1 MIRLCL
7 CMIVRNEAPVI
18 RRCLASVAPYVDA
31 WCVVDTGS
39 TDGTQDLIRSAAQG
53 FDGPATLHERP
64 WVNFAT
70 NRTHALELARS
81 QVAIHAAS
89 IPGDAWYLLL
99 IDADEELVVPDGWQW
114 PALNADAY
122 ALTVVPDGSPDFS
135 FARHLL
141 LRAEHPWR
149 FEGAVHEDIVSD
161 APATLGG
168 VVPEIHVLTHAD
180 GHRRQNPRKYLDDAM
195 ALRIEH
201 ERDPGNA
208 RTVFYLAQSFRD
220 HWVVSK
226 DRSAAE
232 QALRW
237 YTMRASMPAPE
248 HSAQET
254 WVAAF
259 EVARCREILGF
270 PPSEVIESY
279 LAAHATRPQRAESLA
294 NLARYCREI
303 GQPAVA
309 EVFARFTSTMSPGL
323 DHMLVDR
330 SAYGGGCGARV
341 GVITAPRE
349 GMNALHFTLVSLLA
363 SDTVDFAGVRV
374 FSDSAQTPPCSVPV
388 ETESAEELARRKDV
402 GGIYGTL
409 NLARALEWAAGARDV
424 AVTLEDDVMCS
435 REWLRRG
442 RALLEAAECAR
453 GESVISLH
461 DMHGPGALG
470 AVAVSV
476 GSDVLLEGTADTYP
490 NGSQGYM
497 MRPATARRLAAQ
509 IREKMALP
517 AREERKAWAM
527 DVGMTRLCGTML
539 LYTDPCLL
547 LHIDGARSTWAAGPE
562 GIVATDEEHA
572 RLRKTRRFLP
582 FAR

>member
-7 CMIVRNEAPVI
+7 CMIVKNEAPVI
-18 RRCLASVAPYVDA
+18 RRCLASVAPHVDA
-31 WCVVDTGS
+31 WCIVDTGS
-39 TDGTQDLIRSAAQG
+39 TDGTQGVIRSVAQS
-53 FDGPATLHERP
+53 FDGPATLYELP
-64 WVNFAT
+64 WVDFAT
-70 NRTHALELARS
+70 NRTQALDLARS

-89 IPGDAWYLLL
+89 VPGDEWYLLL
-99 IDADEELVVPDGWQW
+99 IDADEELVVPEGYEW

-122 ALTVVPDGSPDFS
+122 ALSVVPDGSPDFS

-161 APATLGG
+161 IPASLGG
-168 VVPEIHVLTHAD
+168 VVPDVHVLTHAD
-180 GHRRQNPRKYLDDAM
+180 GHRRQNPRKYLDDAD

-201 ERDPGNA
+201 ERDPSNA

-226 DRSAAE
+226 DRDAAE

-237 YTMRASMPAPE
+237 YTICAGMPVSE

-254 WVAAF
+254 FVAAF

-270 PPSEVIESY
+270 PPREVIESY
-279 LAAHATRPQRAESLA
+279 LAAHANRPSRAEPLA
-294 NLARYCREI
+294 NLARYLREI

-309 EVFARFTSTMSPGL
+309 DVFAAYTARMAPGL

-330 SAYGGGCGARV
+330 SAYGGGHGARI

-363 SDTVDFAGVRV
+363 SDAVDFAGVRV
-374 FSDSAQTPPCSVPV
+374 FSDSIEAPPCSAPV
-388 ETESAEELARRKDV
+388 ETETAEELSRRRDA

-409 NLARALEWAAGARDV
+409 NLARALEWAAVAADV
-424 AVTLEDDVMCS
+424 AVVLEDDVLCS
-435 REWLRRG
+435 REWFRRG
-442 RALLEAAECAR
+442 RALLEAAERER
-453 GESVISLH
+453 GETVVSLH
-461 DMHGPGALG
+461 DMHGRRALG
-470 AVAVSV
+470 QVAVSV
-476 GSDVLLEGTADTYP
+476 GSDCLLEAGPGTFP
-490 NGSQGYM
+490 NGSQGYL
-497 MRPATARRLAAQ
+497 MRPATARKLAAQ
-509 IREKMALP
+509 LREKMALP
-517 AREERKAWAM
+517 TRDERKAWAM
-527 DVGMTRLCGTML
+527 DVGMTRLCGPRL
-539 LYTDPCLL
+539 LYADPCLL
-547 LHIDGARSTWAAGPE
+547 LHIDSASSTWAAGPE

-572 RLRKTRRFLP
+572 KLRKTRRFLP